1 MRQANLSA
9 LPGIEERPE
18 LEPTLF
24 GYVLKASWRR
34 QVLIVALSA
43 ASLPLLY
50 LTLELPKQIVN
61 RALDAGEAFP
71 KLVFGHEFS
80 QVEYLFLLSCAF
92 LGLVIVN
99 NAIKYWINI
108 TKNLTG
114 ERLLQR
120 LRAILLRKALAAR
133 LSDRPQARPSEIIP
147 TVTAEVQPIGY
158 FIGEAFA
165 TPALQGGTLFVYF
178 LFIFVQDWRLGLAAV
193 ALYPLQGYLISRLQ
207 KRVNRLGLERL
218 KSTRRIA
225 EEFAASAVSLE
236 DDDPQGSA
244 THLAALDE
252 RLHENFQI
260 RYRLAQ
266 RKYVIKFLNN
276 FLHQLTPFFF
286 YAVGGYLV
294 IAGTL
299 SFGALVAVLAAYK
312 DLLGPWKELLAFYQL
327 TQDTRVKYLAMLE
340 QFEMGFPADSANT
353 AQTFAEPPSAE

>member
-1 MRQANLSA
+1 MKGAD
-9 LPGIEERPE
+9 LPGLDERPE
-18 LEPTLF
+18 LQPTLF
-24 GYVLKASWRR
+24 SYVLTNSWRR
-34 QVLIVALSA
+34 QLVIVALSA

-61 RALDAGEAFP
+61 RAIDGSDFP
-71 KLVFGHEFS
+71 KTLFGHDFT

-92 LGLVIVN
+92 LGLVIAN
-99 NAIKYWINI
+99 NSVKYVINI

-133 LSDRPQARPSEIIP
+133 LAERPKATPGEIIP

-178 LFIFVQDWRLGLAAV
+178 LFIFVQDWRLGLAAI
-193 ALYPLQGYLISRLQ
+193 ALYPLQGYLIARLQ
-207 KRVNRLGLERL
+207 KRVNLLSLERL

-225 EEFAASAVSLE
+225 DEYALSAAAIDDSDPGGRTRYLSSL
-236 DDDPQGSA
+236 DLLLQ
-244 THLAALDE
+244 
-252 RLHENFQI
+252 ENFDI

-286 YAVGGYLV
+286 YAIGGYLV

-327 TQDTRVKYLAMLE
+327 SQDTRVKYAAMLE
-340 QFEMGFPADSANT
+340 QFELGAADGKTEAPGTLTDPHPA
-353 AQTFAEPPSAE
+353 E